1 MTQDTVSNET
11 GETTNVEEIAPSEMS
26 LRDTLAAALNEHSD
40 TPQEPVATDAA
51 TDQAAPETVAEA
63 PAPQAQAPT
72 HWPSEKREMFSKLPP
87 EAQTF
92 ILDRHKE
99 MESDYTRK
107 TTELAEQ
114 RKPVE
119 EFGKL
124 FEPYKQKLELA
135 GMTPAQVTRQL
146 LAAQNVLEQNPIE
159 GIKWLAQSYKVDL
172 STLLPKPEDEFS
184 DPKVSALERE
194 LNQLKA
200 QLQSREQEVQRQNAA
215 EVNKVITDFA
225 SSKNADGTPKY
236 PHFDSLKSLM
246 GPMVAQGK
254 TMEEAYSLAEYTLPE
269 VRERIASEAAKAA
282 QAEALKKAEDDRKA
296 KAKDARTAGNV
307 IRSRG
312 TAVEDTTGK
321 TSLRQELAKNLR
333 ESGGRI

>member
-1 MTQDTVSNET
+1 MTQDTALNET
-11 GETTNVEEIAPSEMS
+11 GETTTESEIAPSEMS

-40 TPQEPVATDAA
+40 TPEEPVATEAA
-51 TDQAAPETVAEA
+51 TDQAAPETVAEV
-63 PAPQAQAPT
+63 PAVQAQAPA

-124 FEPYKQKLELA
+124 FEPYKQKMELA

-172 STLLPKPEDEFS
+172 STLLPKEDEFS

-200 QLQSREQEVQRQNAA
+200 QLQSRETEVQRQNAA
-215 EVNKVITDFA
+215 EVQKVITDFA
-225 SSKNADGTPKY
+225 STKNADGTSKY
-236 PHFDSLKSLM
+236 PHFESLKSLM

-254 TMEEAYSLAEYTLPE
+254 TMEDAYSLAEYTLPE

-312 TAVEDTTGK
+312 TAVEDSTGK